1 MQSGERQQRRRFVF
15 LTALFSGSI
24 AVLVL
29 YLFWLQIVKGGEL
42 TQRAKDVSERETPI
56 PAQRGEIFDTHAD
69 DPLVFN
75 VDSFAVDI
83 VPGELAPSE
92 LPGLFAR
99 LSKALAIPVG
109 EIEKRVPPKSYR
121 QFQPIQ
127 VKAGV
132 TLQIISAI
140 AEHKEDFKGVDWH
153 NKPIRSYV
161 ESDTL
166 AHVIGYVGDITRE
179 ELQILYNKGYAADTS
194 LGKSGVEKQYDDI
207 LRGIDGKRFRVVDV
221 KEKGVSGADETVV
234 PPKPGLNVVLT
245 IDRRIQ
251 RLAEQALGNRNGSV
265 VVLRPSTGEVL
276 ALVSSPSF
284 DPNRFFAAD
293 ASDYFTRLTLD
304 PSSPFLDRAI
314 QSAYP
319 PGSTFKVIMTTGIVD
334 DGTIPVNQ
342 AVLCTGKL
350 EFGDRVFNCWQR
362 TGHGYE
368 DLMGGLAQSCDVYFW
383 TMGNRLGPDKILSY
397 ARDFGIGSL
406 TGIDLPGE
414 INGLLP
420 TPEWKEK
427 VKHTGWLGGDTLNLS
442 IGQGFVTMS
451 PLQMADMIA
460 MVVNEGVVYKPH
472 ILKETIDPETNQP
485 VTVVAPEVLHKS
497 PIGVDKFKMVQAAMR
512 GVITDGTAGPVIT
525 TKAVQIAGKT
535 GTAQTVAGVETK
547 SWHSWFAAYGPYETD
562 HPDDRVVVVT
572 MVEASDNWEWWAPK
586 AANLIFQGIF
596 ANQTYEEAIATLKPW
611 YAPVVG
617 RID

>member
-1 MQSGERQQRRRFVF
+1 
-15 LTALFSGSI
+15 
-24 AVLVL
+24 
-29 YLFWLQIVKGGEL
+29 
-42 TQRAKDVSERETPI
+42 
-56 PAQRGEIFDTHAD
+56 
-69 DPLVFN
+69 
-75 VDSFAVDI
+75 
-83 VPGELAPSE
+83 
-92 LPGLFAR
+92 
-99 LSKALAIPVG
+99 
-109 EIEKRVPPKSYR
+109 
-121 QFQPIQ
+121 
-127 VKAGV
+127 
-132 TLQIISAI
+132 
-140 AEHKEDFKGVDWH
+140 
-153 NKPIRSYV
+153 
-161 ESDTL
+161 
-166 AHVIGYVGDITRE
+166 
-179 ELQILYNKGYAADTS
+179 
-194 LGKSGVEKQYDDI
+194 
-207 LRGIDGKRFRVVDV
+207 
-221 KEKGVSGADETVV
+221 
-234 PPKPGLNVVLT
+234 
-245 IDRRIQ
+245 
-251 RLAEQALGNRNGSV
+251 
-265 VVLRPSTGEVL
+265 
-276 ALVSSPSF
+276 
-284 DPNRFFAAD
+284 
-293 ASDYFTRLTLD
+293 
-304 PSSPFLDRAI
+304 
-314 QSAYP
+314 
-319 PGSTFKVIMTTGIVD
+319 MTTGIVD

-362 TGHGYE
+362 AGHGYE

-427 VKHTGWLGGDTLNLS
+427 VKHTGWLGGDTLNIS

-460 MVVNEGVVYKPH
+460 MVVNEGIVYKPH

-485 VTVVAPEVLHKS
+485 VTVIAPEVLHQS
-497 PIGVDKFKMVQAAMR
+497 PIGADKFKMVQAALR

-535 GTAQTVAGVETK
+535 GTAQIVAGVETK
-547 SWHSWFAAYGPYETD
+547 SWHSWFAAYGPYETNN
-562 HPDDRVVVVT
+562 PQDRVVVVA